1 VEVTEKNM
9 DRNGWEDGQSKA
21 VQDRGERVKGGLKYS
36 LWKRVDGCYSYT
48 SGTR

>member
-21 VQDRGERVKGGLKYS
+21 VQGRGGERVKGGLRHS
-36 LWKRVDGCYSYT
+36 LRERVDG
-48 SGTR
+48 